1 MKNLHKPVS
10 RILAFAL
17 SLCLVLLVGCSSSSE
32 GGVSSVTSQS
42 SPASSEAVSET
53 ASAAASSME
62 SVSETNKITTYARV
76 LGRYTPSSSG
86 INLALSWTNSGIE
99 FTFEGTAAYADII
112 STGGNTL
119 MGVFVD
125 GEKTHSSTFVA
136 SGSAMNTYTLVKDL
150 PEGTHTVKLL
160 KLSEAKVSLI
170 SITKIKVDGSGIRPT
185 EAKKRSIEVI
195 GDSITC
201 AFGALAPA
209 ASAPFKAEEEDGSL
223 SYGFLAAQHFDADV
237 NFVSR
242 SGIGVAYNNGG
253 DQNDLMPEVYKSTM
267 YFAENT
273 KTVWSES
280 AAYKPNDVV
289 VINLGANDAHHVPNN
304 AARIEEFTAAFIGLL
319 KNAREYNPDANII
332 VCYGTIRYQ
341 IQSIVANA
349 VQKYIDET
357 NDKKTAFFSFGID
370 HTTVT
375 GGTLAGHPSPVVQK
389 MMADEL
395 IEVIETVTGWN

>member
-1 MKNLHKPVS
+1 MKSLRKSVS
-10 RILAFAL
+10 RILAFTLA
-17 SLCLVLLVGCSSSSE
+17 LCLVLLTGCGSSSE
-32 GGVSSVTSQS
+32 GGVSSVTSQNT
-42 SPASSEAVSET
+42 PASSEAIPEVSSAATSSEEPISET
-53 ASAAASSME
+53 S
-62 SVSETNKITTYARV
+62 KITTYTRV
-76 LGRYTPSSSG
+76 LGRHTPSSSG
-86 INLALSWTNSGIE
+86 IGLALSWTNSGIE

-136 SGSAMNTYTLVKDL
+136 NASVMTTQTLVKDL

-160 KLSEAKVSLI
+160 KLTETKVSLVSI
-170 SITKIKVDGSGIRPT
+170 SKIKVDGSGIRPA

-201 AFGALAPA
+201 AFGSLAPA
-209 ASAPFKAEEEDGSL
+209 ASAPFKNEEEDGSL
-223 SYGFLAAQHFDADV
+223 SYAFLAAQHFDADV
-237 NFVSR
+237 NFISR

-253 DQNDLMPEVYKSTM
+253 DQNDLMPDVYKSTM

-304 AARIEEFTAAFIGLL
+304 AARTEEFTNAFIGLM
-319 KNAREYNPDANII
+319 KNAREYNPDAYII

-341 IQSIVANA
+341 IQSIVSAA
-349 VQKYIDET
+349 VDKYKAET
-357 NDKKTAFFSFGID
+357 KDKKATFFSFGID
-370 HTTVT
+370 HGTVA
-375 GGTLAGHPSPVVQK
+375 GGTLAGHPSPIVQE
-389 MMADEL
+389 MMAEKLIDE
-395 IEVIETVTGWN
+395 IEKVTGWN

>member
-1 MKNLHKPVS
+1 MKNLREVLS
-10 RILAFAL
+10 RILAFA
-17 SLCLVLLVGCSSSSE
+17 SALCLVLLSGCGSSE
-32 GGVSSVTSQS
+32 GGVPSAQS
-42 SPASSEAVSET
+42 TPASSEVNSE
-53 ASAAASSME
+53 AASDATI
-62 SVSETNKITTYARV
+62 SETNKITTHTRV
-76 LGRYTPSSSG
+76 LGRHTPSSSG
-86 INLALSWTNSGIE
+86 ISLALSWTNSGIE
-99 FTFEGTAAYADII
+99 FTFEGTAAYADLL
-112 STGGNTL
+112 SLKGNSL

-136 SGSAMNTYTLVKDL
+136 KASQSNTFTLVKDL

-160 KLSEAKVSLI
+160 KLSEAKHSTL
-170 SITKIKVDGSGIRPT
+170 SITKIKVDGSNIRPT

-201 AFGALAPA
+201 AFGALAPN
-209 ASAPFKAEEEDGSL
+209 ASAPFKTEEEDGSL

-237 NFVSR
+237 NFVSS

-253 DQNDLMPEVYKSTM
+253 GQTDLMPEVYKSTV
-267 YFAENT
+267 YFAEST

-280 AAYKPNDVV
+280 PAYKPNDVV

-304 AARIEEFTAAFIGLL
+304 LTRIEEFTDAFIGLM
-319 KNAREYNPDANII
+319 KNAREYNLDAHII

-349 VQKYIDET
+349 VQKYINET
-357 NDKKTAFFSFGID
+357 KDKKAAFFSFGID
-370 HTTVT
+370 HSTVA

-395 IEVIETVTGWN
+395 IEVIEAVTGWN

>member
-1 MKNLHKPVS
+1 MKNLKKFIF
-10 RILAFAL
+10 RILAFSLA
-17 SLCLVLLVGCSSSSE
+17 LCLVLLTGCSSSSE
-32 GGVSSVTSQS
+32 GGVSSVTSQNT
-42 SPASSEAVSET
+42 PASSEVISEVS
-53 ASAAASSME
+53 SAATSSME
-62 SVSETNKITTYARV
+62 SVSETNKITTYTRV
-76 LGRYTPSSSG
+76 LGRHTPSSTG
-86 INLALSWTNSGIE
+86 ISLSLSWTNSGIE
-99 FTFEGTAAYADII
+99 FTFEGTAAYADIL

-125 GEKTHSSTFVA
+125 GEKTHSSTFISNA
-136 SGSAMNTYTLVKDL
+136 SVMTTHTLVKDL

-160 KLSEAKVSLI
+160 KLTEAKASLI
-170 SITKIKVDGSGIRPT
+170 SITKIKVDGGSIRPT

-201 AFGALAPA
+201 AFGALAPN
-209 ASAPFKAEEEDGSL
+209 ASAPFKNEEEDGSL

-253 DQNDLMPEVYKSTM
+253 DQNDLMTQVYKSTA
-267 YFAENT
+267 YFAETT

-280 AAYKPNDVV
+280 PAYKPNDVV

-304 AARIEEFTAAFIGLL
+304 LTRVEEFTKAFIGLL
-319 KNAREYNPDANII
+319 KNAREYNPNANII

-349 VQKYIDET
+349 VQQYINET
-357 NDKKTAFFSFGID
+357 KDGKTAFFSFEID
-370 HTTVT
+370 HSTVV

-395 IEVIETVTGWN
+395 IKVIEAVTGWN